1 MFVYVHPLLNFEQ
14 YFSYISVIYTDN
26 QRIIT
31 VGMSLDM
38 LKEKQKIMFAKAT
51 FFLIFFFSVLILHA
65 GHQQKDTY
73 SADDQAVN
81 DELTLAEQ
89 ISGCTADDALRA
101 DLCCPLNRLPS
112 DTFRTPEEPAKT
124 DSLSMTANSGVTH
137 PTLASWIKYLL
148 RWINLLIEVS

>member
-1 MFVYVHPLLNFEQ
+1 
-14 YFSYISVIYTDN
+14 
-26 QRIIT
+26 
-31 VGMSLDM
+31 
-38 LKEKQKIMFAKAT
+38 MFAKAT

-65 GHQQKDTY
+65 GHQQNDTY
-73 SADDQAVN
+73 SADDHAVN

-89 ISGCTADDALRA
+89 ISGCAADDALRA
-101 DLCCPLNRLPS
+101 DLCCPLNRSHS

-124 DSLSMTANSGVTH
+124 DSLSMHADSGATQ